1 MATQGAASLTQGAD
15 VLSAD
20 GTRGVAFAPWAQHTF
35 PITADDLSRTA
46 RRDTTYAPS
55 LDFSDVRNSMYIG
68 LTL

>member
-1 MATQGAASLTQGAD
+1 MALQYST
-15 VLSAD
+15 
-20 GTRGVAFAPWAQHTF
+20 TF
-35 PITADDLSRTA
+35 PITADDLARTTRLDTVFSLPADDLSRTA